1 MAHIVVTGASRG
13 IGLEI
18 VRELLSNG
26 HHVLTLS
33 RTECPLQSPGLSSLR
48 TMIFDLAIDD
58 CTLVVDA
65 IKDWERVDAVIHNAG
80 AFLNKPFNE
89 TSAEEFQAVYAAN
102 VFGVANLTRCLL
114 PKLASGSHVVGIS
127 SMGGI
132 QGSAKFPGLSAY
144 SSSKGALIT
153 LFELLAE
160 EFKADGI
167 CFNTLA
173 LGAVNTE
180 MLAKAFP
187 GFKASVSASQMGA
200 YIADFALSGHRLFNG
215 KVLQVSNSTP

>member
-1 MAHIVVTGASRG
+1 MAKIIVTGASRG
-13 IGLEI
+13 IGLEA
-18 VRELLSNG
+18 VRFLLEEG
-26 HHVLTLS
+26 HEVVSIS
-33 RTECPLQSPGLSSLR
+33 RTESPLQGADLPLLR
-48 TMIFDLAIDD
+48 SVCIDLADANFESLNELINEWSH
-58 CTLVVDA
+58 VDA
-65 IKDWERVDAVIHNAG
+65 LIHNAG
-80 AFLNKPFNE
+80 AFLNKPFGE
-89 TSAEEFQAVYAAN
+89 TSFEDFEAIYRVN
-102 VFGVANLTRCLL
+102 VFGVARLTQALEG
-114 PKLASGSHVVGIS
+114 KLVRGSHVLGIS

-160 EFKADGI
+160 EYKDKGI
-167 CFNTLA
+167 AFNTLA

-187 GFKASVSASQMGA
+187 DFEANVSARQMGEYVA
-200 YIADFALSGHRLFNG
+200 KFALTGHELYNG

>member
-18 VRELLSNG
+18 VRKLLIDG
-26 HHVLTLS
+26 HSVLALS
-33 RTECPLQSPGLSSLR
+33 RTECPLQSTKVPSLR
-48 TMIFDLAIDD
+48 KMIFDLASGD
-58 CTLVVDA
+58 CNLVASA
-65 IKDWERVDAVIHNAG
+65 IKDWEGVDAIIHNAG
-80 AFLNKPFNE
+80 AFLNKPFAD
-89 TSAEEFQAVYAAN
+89 TSKEEFQAIYAAN

-114 PKLASGSHVVGIS
+114 PKLGKGSHVVGIS

-160 EFKADGI
+160 EFKAAEI

-180 MLAKAFP
+180 MLAEAFP
-187 GFKASVSASQMGA
+187 GFEASVSAAQMGG
-200 YIADFALSGHRLFNG
+200 YIADFALTGHRLFNG

>member
-1 MAHIVVTGASRG
+1 MAKIIVTGASRG
-13 IGLEI
+13 IGLEA
-18 VRELLSNG
+18 VRFLLEEG
-26 HHVLTLS
+26 HEVVSIS
-33 RTECPLQSPGLSSLR
+33 RTESPLQGTGLPLFRSACL
-48 TMIFDLAIDD
+48 DLADANFESLNELINDWD
-58 CTLVVDA
+58 HVDA
-65 IKDWERVDAVIHNAG
+65 LVHNAG
-80 AFLNKPFNE
+80 AFLNKPFGE
-89 TSAEEFQAVYAAN
+89 TSVEDFEAIYRVN
-102 VFGVANLTRCLL
+102 VFGVARLTQALEG
-114 PKLASGSHVVGIS
+114 KLVRGSHVLGIS

-160 EFKADGI
+160 EYKNKGI
-167 CFNTLA
+167 AFNSLA

-187 GFKASVSASQMGA
+187 DFEANVSARQMGEYVA
-200 YIADFALSGHRLFNG
+200 KFALTGHRLYNG